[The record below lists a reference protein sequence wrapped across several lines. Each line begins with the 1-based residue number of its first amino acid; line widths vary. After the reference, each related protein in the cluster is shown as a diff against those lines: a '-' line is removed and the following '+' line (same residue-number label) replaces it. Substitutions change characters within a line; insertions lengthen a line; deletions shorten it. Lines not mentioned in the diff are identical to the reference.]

1 MLNRKPQNQCANEAP
16 WEWLPEIQPT
26 PKLAERAPL
35 LGKSRR
41 FAILKRD
48 GFKCL
53 YCGRSP
59 AEDGIRLQVDHII
72 PRSKG
77 GGDHDDNLVS
87 ACEDCNQ
94 GKKATRSGSPKY
106 RRKVHL
112 ITDSQAAIIWRLEEL
127 QIRSLLKD
135 ERRSQRHTNMAEL
148 TLEIEE
154 AYS

>member
-1 MLNRKPQNQCANEAP
+1 MLNRKPQNHCADEAP

-26 PKLAERAPL
+26 PKLTERVPS

-94 GKKATRSGSPKY
+94 GKKAMRSGSPKY

-112 ITDSQAAIIWRLEEL
+112 ISDSQAALIWRLEGV
-127 QIRSLLKD
+127 QFNSLMRD
-135 ERRSQRHTNMAEL
+135 ERRSVLLDVYASVDMEL
-148 TLEIEE
+148 
-154 AYS
+154 YV